1 MAGQEA
7 FADFQFTDIG
17 IDRLGIWAGIAHNF
31 SVPNSRG
38 HTHFPFPFH
47 YLRPSPRGRNW
58 EDSAIAFFLQIVFSA

>member
-1 MAGQEA
+1 MAGQAA
-7 FADFQFTDIG
+7 FVDLQFTDIG

-47 YLRPSPRGRNW
+47 ERPSTRGRNW
-58 EDSAIAFFLQIVFSA
+58 EYSAIAFFLQIVFSA